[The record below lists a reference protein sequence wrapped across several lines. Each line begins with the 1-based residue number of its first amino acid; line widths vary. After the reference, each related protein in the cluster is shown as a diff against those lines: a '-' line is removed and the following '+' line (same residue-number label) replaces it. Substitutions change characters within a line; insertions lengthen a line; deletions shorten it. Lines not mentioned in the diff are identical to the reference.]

1 METRAHYVAV
11 GSFVLAII
19 FLAFIAVL
27 WLGRVQLSQEA
38 RAYYIFFR
46 GSVSGLSKGSAVQY
60 NGIPV
65 GRVADVRV
73 DPDNV
78 EQIQVKIE
86 IDGNLVDIKSDARA
100 FLETNILSG
109 VSIVQIRGGTEGAAN
124 LEPKPGHKYPVIE
137 AGQSEIERVK
147 ATLPEV
153 IGDIKAIAHQL
164 SEILSDQNRAAISKI
179 LANVAVVTDDLR
191 GTPKDLHTVLG
202 HADAS
207 VVALKGLLD
216 DVDHGLVG
224 PDGLKGQASNMLVRF
239 TQLATDLQGT
249 NRQISQVLQDVR
261 PGLRDFSQRT
271 LGQVPEL
278 IGDARQLVTGL
289 SRLTEDV
296 ERNPTRF
303 LFGDRN
309 DGYRPR

>member
-19 FLAFIAVL
+19 FLAFVTVL
-27 WLGRVQLSQEA
+27 WLGRVQLAQEA

-65 GRVADVRV
+65 GRVTDIRV

-86 IDGNLVDIKSDARA
+86 IDGSLVDIKSDARA

-124 LEPKPGHKYPVIE
+124 LEPRPGHKYPVIQP
-137 AGQSEIERVK
+137 GQTEIEQVK

-153 IGDIKAIAHQL
+153 MGDIKSIAHQL
-164 SEILSDQNRAAISKI
+164 SELLNEQNRAALSKT
-179 LANVAVVTDDLR
+179 LANVEVVTGDLR
-191 GTPKDLHTVLG
+191 AATKDVHTVLA
-202 HADAS
+202 HADDT
-207 VVALKGLLD
+207 VIALHGLLS
-216 DVDHGLVG
+216 DVDRSYVG
-224 PDGLKGQASNMLVRF
+224 PAGLKDQVSDTLGQYR
-239 TQLATDLQGT
+239 QLAKDVQGT
-249 NRQISQVLQDVR
+249 NRQLAQVLQDVR

-278 IGDARQLVTGL
+278 LGDTRQLVTGL
-289 SRLTEDV
+289 TRLTEEV

-303 LFGDRN
+303 LFGARN

>member
-19 FLAFIAVL
+19 FLAFITVL

-38 RAYYIFFR
+38 RGYYIFFR

-65 GRVADVRV
+65 GRVSDVRV

-78 EQIQVKIE
+78 EQIQVRIE
-86 IDGNLVDIKSDARA
+86 IDGNLVDIKNDARA

-124 LEPKPGHKYPVIE
+124 LEPKPGHKYPVIQ
-137 AGQSEIERVK
+137 AGQTEIEQVK

-153 IGDIKAIAHQL
+153 ISDIKSISHQL
-164 SEILSDQNRAAISKI
+164 SDLLNEHNRAAISTT
-179 LANVAVVTDDLR
+179 LANVAALTTDLR
-191 GTPKDLHTVLG
+191 GSGRDVHVVLG
-202 HADAS
+202 HADET
-207 VVALKGLLD
+207 VITLKGLLQ
-216 DVDHGLVG
+216 DVDRGLVG
-224 PDGLKGQASNMLVRF
+224 PDGLKAQASDTLGEYRR
-239 TQLATDLQGT
+239 LAKDLEGT
-249 NRQISQVLQDVR
+249 NRQLAQVVQDVR

-271 LGQVPEL
+271 LAQVPEL
-278 IGDARQLVTGL
+278 LSDARQLVTGL
-289 SRLTEDV
+289 TRLADDV
-296 ERNPTRF
+296 DRNPTRC

>member
-86 IDGNLVDIKSDARA
+86 IDGNLVDIKADARA

-137 AGQSEIERVK
+137 AGQTEIEQVK

-153 IGDIKAIAHQL
+153 MGDIKAIAHQL
-164 SEILSDQNRAAISKI
+164 SEILNDQNRAAISKI
-179 LANVAVVTDDLR
+179 LGNVAVVSDDLR
-191 GTPKDLHTVLG
+191 GTGRDLHGLLG
-202 HADAS
+202 HADAT
-207 VVALKGLLD
+207 VLALHGLLD
-216 DVDHGLVG
+216 HVDHALTG
-224 PDGLKGQASNMLVRF
+224 PDGLKDQASGMLGEYR
-239 TQLATDLQGT
+239 QLAKGLEGT
-249 NRQISQVLQDVR
+249 NRQLDQVVQDVR

-271 LGQVPEL
+271 LGQVPQL
-278 IGDARQLVTGL
+278 IGDARQLVSGL
-289 SRLTEDV
+289 TRLTEDV

-303 LFGDRN
+303 LFGDHN